1 MADESTDR
9 IQLALQL
16 LVLRCQTGDE
26 RAFERLLE
34 QFGDRTHRYLRGL
47 VGDAADDVQQEVWL
61 AVYRG
66 IASLAAPQAF
76 RTWLFRT
83 TRNRAL
89 DYLRRRKRD
98 AELIADVELGDVQD
112 IVASPEREPAPVE
125 SAWEHLEALAPAHR
139 EVLLLRFRDDMSYE
153 QIALVIG
160 CSVGTVRSRLH
171 YARRRLHA
179 AIDRR
184 DP

>member
-1 MADESTDR
+1 MAQEPADPPP
-9 IQLALQL
+9 LALQL

-34 QFGDRTHRYLRGL
+34 QFGGRTFRYLRGL
-47 VGDAADDVQQEVWL
+47 VGDAAEDVQQEVWI

-66 IASLAAPQAF
+66 IGTLAAPHAF

-89 DYLRRRKRD
+89 DFLRRHRRE
-98 AELIADVELGDVQD
+98 AELIDDVNVELVGDVS
-112 IVASPEREPAPVE
+112 VPAE
-125 SAWEHLEALAPAHR
+125 NTDLADAALDSIDQLAPAHR
-139 EVLLLRFRDDMSYE
+139 EVLLLRYRDDMSYE
-153 QIALVIG
+153 QMALVIG

-171 YARRRLHA
+171 YAKQRLHQ
-179 AIDRR
+179 AITGRNQ
-184 DP
+184 